1 MAKRGFGT
9 DALAGTRA
17 GPYEIVRR
25 VGHGASASVFEAVH
39 TTQRTRVAM
48 KRLHDHLAGDEQ
60 AVGRFLREG
69 RLASRLRHP
78 NIAQILDVGT
88 EDGSPYIVMEFLD
101 GEDLRVLL
109 AREHVL
115 SVPRALEILLPI
127 AAALAHAHDAGV
139 THRDVKPANI
149 LLTRNRSKRDESD
162 PAALVPMLVDFGLSK
177 AASVEGDVTAGLTS
191 TELVAGT
198 VRYMAPEQ
206 TFGVK
211 NASPASDQYS
221 LAAILYEATTGQP
234 PFVGEGIYVLID
246 QIRGDLIKPPS
257 LVREGIDPAFDDVLL
272 RALARKPEKRWRG
285 VRDFGRELLRF
296 AGEPTARA
304 MKDALQERA
313 SGAVQVATE
322 PVRVASETNREAPR
336 DPAFPPSEPSRVASR
351 PGLRAVLKT
360 APPLPVPPGR
370 SPFQIKGNTYR
381 GVVARAQALPRGLDG
396 LCEKIADPEV
406 RYFLRQPFLASGLY
420 DLLPILPITVA
431 FAEVLGIPLDELV
444 RSGTTAQASY
454 DARTIFRTVIEV
466 RPIDEIPERLA
477 RIGARFYDSG
487 AYSKEN
493 RALPLSG
500 SRTGKNEVTLLHV
513 GMPSYVLPWYEPMI
527 AAYTTAIAEFVSG
540 RSVEGTTF
548 EVTARAKNGPFP
560 VVTSTLRVRFRPT

>member
-9 DALAGTRA
+9 DALAGARA

-25 VGHGASASVFEAVH
+25 VGQGASASVFEAVH
-39 TTQRTRVAM
+39 TAQGTRVAM

-69 RLASRLRHP
+69 RVASRLRHP

-88 EDGSPYIVMEFLD
+88 EDESPYIVMELLD
-101 GEDLRVLL
+101 GEDLRALL

-115 SVPRALEILLPI
+115 AIPRALEILLPI

-149 LLTRNRSKRDESD
+149 LLARNRDKRD
-162 PAALVPMLVDFGLSK
+162 ANAVVPMLVDFGLSK
-177 AASVEGDVTAGLTS
+177 AASQEGDVTAGLTS

-211 NASPASDQYS
+211 NASPASDLYS
-221 LAAILYEATTGQP
+221 LAAILYEATTGQAL
-234 PFVGEGIYVLID
+234 FVGEGIYVLID

-285 VRDFGRELLRF
+285 LREFARELLPF
-296 AGEPTARA
+296 VGEPAARA
-304 MKDALQERA
+304 MKDAFQERA
-313 SGAVQVATE
+313 SEPLVKEVQ
-322 PVRVASETNREAPR
+322 R
-336 DPAFPPSEPSRVASR
+336 DPAFPPSEPIRVPSR
-351 PGLRAVLKT
+351 PGLRAALRT
-360 APPLPVPPGR
+360 APPLPVPPGQ
-370 SPFQIKGNTYR
+370 SPFQLKGNTYR
-381 GVVARAQALPRGLDG
+381 GLVHRAQSLPRGLDS
-396 LCEKIADPEV
+396 LCAAITDPAV
-406 RYFLRQPFLASGLY
+406 RYFLRQPFLASGVY
-420 DLLPILPITVA
+420 DLLPIVPICFA
-431 FAEVLGIPLDELV
+431 FAELLSIPLDELV

-477 RIGARFYDSG
+477 RLGARFYDAG
-487 AYSKEN
+487 TYSKEN
-493 RALPLSG
+493 RALPLTG
-500 SRTGKNEVTLLHV
+500 SRTAKNEVTLLHA

-527 AAYTTAIAEFVSG
+527 AAYATALAELVSG
-540 RSVEGTTF
+540 RVVEGTTF
-548 EVTARAKNGPFP
+548 EITARGKNGPFP
-560 VVTSTLRVRFRPT
+560 VVTSALRVRFRPA